1 MTGEN
6 WDDFDEEAIEEM
18 ARMFEQMGMPIDINT
33 LKSMIKQVRSQ
44 FEEMGIDPEKVS
56 MSEVKLGL
64 NSDPEEFMKNFE
76 SIISGP
82 QGLGD
87 FLKKMGVD
95 IHIKPS
101 VSEVRV
107 DVDESQHESKD
118 DSIPEEDVYVNDDQM
133 FVTIDVSKFDDV
145 SSENLELSLTG
156 EGVVIQML
164 RTNQIR
170 PFRTFVLPN
179 ASSGVANWEINNGI
193 LDITFE
199 QKKFGTKQ
207 EK

>member
-1 MTGEN
+1 MAGEN

-18 ARMFEQMGMPIDINT
+18 ARMFEQMGMPVDINT

-76 SIISGP
+76 SMISGP

-118 DSIPEEDVYVNDDQM
+118 DSIPEEDVYVSDGQM
-133 FVTIDVSKFDDV
+133 FVTIDVSKSQDI

-156 EGVVIQML
+156 EGVVLQML
-164 RTNQIR
+164 RINQIR
-170 PFRTFVLPN
+170 PFKTFVLPQP
-179 ASSGVANWEINNGI
+179 SSGVANWEINNGI

-199 QKKFGTKQ
+199 LK
-207 EK
+207 

>member
-1 MTGEN
+1 MTDEN
-6 WDDFDEEAIEEM
+6 WDNFDEEAIEEM
-18 ARMFEQMGMPIDINT
+18 ARMFEQMGMPVDINT

-64 NSDPEEFMKNFE
+64 NSDPEEFMKNLE
-76 SIISGP
+76 SMISGP
-82 QGLGD
+82 QGLRD

-118 DSIPEEDVYVNDDQM
+118 DSIPEEDVYVNNDQM
-133 FVTIDVSKFDDV
+133 FVTIDVSKFDDI
-145 SSENLELSLTG
+145 SPDNLELSLTG
-156 EGVVIQML
+156 EGVVLQML

-199 QKKFGTKQ
+199 LK
-207 EK
+207 

>member
-6 WDDFDEEAIEEM
+6 WDDFDEEAMDEM
-18 ARMFEQMGMPIDINT
+18 VRMFEQMGIPIDVKT

-64 NSDPEEFMKNFE
+64 NSDPEELMKNFE
-76 SIISGP
+76 SMLSGP
-82 QGLGD
+82 QGLGE

-107 DVDESQHESKD
+107 DVDEGQHTSKD
-118 DSIPEEDVYVNDDQM
+118 DSIPEEDVYVHDNQM
-133 FVTIDVSKFDDV
+133 FVTIDVSKYDDLGPD
-145 SSENLELSLTG
+145 NLELSLTG
-156 EGVVIQML
+156 EGEVLQML

-179 ASSGVANWEINNGI
+179 ASSGDLQWEINNGI

-199 QKKFGTKQ
+199 LK
-207 EK
+207 

>member
-1 MTGEN
+1 MTDEN
-6 WDDFDEEAIEEM
+6 WDNFDDEAIEEM
-18 ARMFEQMGMPIDINT
+18 VRMFEQMGMPVDINT

-64 NSDPEEFMKNFE
+64 NSDPEEFMKNLE
-76 SIISGP
+76 SMISGP

-118 DSIPEEDVYVNDDQM
+118 DSVPEEDVYVNNDQM
-133 FVTIDVSKFDDV
+133 FVTIDVSKFDDI
-145 SSENLELSLTG
+145 SPDNLELSLTG
-156 EGVVIQML
+156 EGVVLQML

-179 ASSGVANWEINNGI
+179 ASSRVANWEINNGI

-199 QKKFGTKQ
+199 LK
-207 EK
+207 

>member
-1 MTGEN
+1 MTDEN
-6 WDDFDEEAIEEM
+6 WDNFDEEAIEEM
-18 ARMFEQMGMPIDINT
+18 ARMFEQMGMPVDINT

-64 NSDPEEFMKNFE
+64 NSDPEEFMKNLE
-76 SIISGP
+76 SMISGP

-107 DVDESQHESKD
+107 DVEESQQESK
-118 DSIPEEDVYVNDDQM
+118 ND
-133 FVTIDVSKFDDV
+133 
-145 SSENLELSLTG
+145 
-156 EGVVIQML
+156 
-164 RTNQIR
+164 
-170 PFRTFVLPN
+170 
-179 ASSGVANWEINNGI
+179 
-193 LDITFE
+193 
-199 QKKFGTKQ
+199 
-207 EK
+207 

>member
-1 MTGEN
+1 MTDEN
-6 WDDFDEEAIEEM
+6 WDNFDEEAVEEM
-18 ARMFEQMGMPIDINT
+18 ARMFEQMGMPVDINT

-64 NSDPEEFMKNFE
+64 NSDPEEFMKNLE
-76 SIISGP
+76 SMISGP

-101 VSEVRV
+101 VSDVIV

-118 DSIPEEDVYVNDDQM
+118 DSIPEEDVYVNNDQM
-133 FVTIDVSKFDDV
+133 FVTIDVSKFDDI
-145 SSENLELSLTG
+145 SPDNLELSLTG
-156 EGVVIQML
+156 EGVVLQML

-199 QKKFGTKQ
+199 LK
-207 EK
+207 

>member
-1 MTGEN
+1 MTDDN
-6 WDDFDEEAIEEM
+6 WDNFDEEAIEEM
-18 ARMFEQMGMPIDINT
+18 ARMFEQMGMPVDINT

-76 SIISGP
+76 SMISGP

-118 DSIPEEDVYVNDDQM
+118 DSIPEEDVYVNNDQM
-133 FVTIDVSKFDDV
+133 FVTIDVSKFDDI
-145 SSENLELSLTG
+145 SSDNLELSLTG
-156 EGVVIQML
+156 EGVVLQML
-164 RTNQIR
+164 RINQIR
-170 PFRTFVLPN
+170 PFRTFVLPH
-179 ASSGVANWEINNGI
+179 ASSEVANWEINNGI

-199 QKKFGTKQ
+199 LK
-207 EK
+207 

>member
-6 WDDFDEEAIEEM
+6 WDDFDEESIEEM

-64 NSDPEEFMKNFE
+64 NSNPEEFMKNFE
-76 SIISGP
+76 SMISGP

-101 VSEVRV
+101 VSEVIV

-118 DSIPEEDVYVNDDQM
+118 DSIPEEDVYVNNDQM
-133 FVTIDVSKFDDV
+133 FVTIDVSKFDDI
-145 SSENLELSLTG
+145 SSDNLELSLTG
-156 EGVVIQML
+156 EGVVLQML

-179 ASSGVANWEINNGI
+179 ASSEVANWEINNGI

-199 QKKFGTKQ
+199 LK
-207 EK
+207 

>member
-1 MTGEN
+1 MTDEN
-6 WDDFDEEAIEEM
+6 WDNFDEEAIEEM
-18 ARMFEQMGMPIDINT
+18 ARMFEQMGMPVDINT

-76 SIISGP
+76 SMISGP

-107 DVDESQHESKD
+107 DVDESQHESND
-118 DSIPEEDVYVNDDQM
+118 DSIPEEDVYVDNDQM
-133 FVTIDVSKFDDV
+133 FVTIDVSKFDDIY
-145 SSENLELSLTG
+145 SDNLELSLTG
-156 EGVVIQML
+156 EGVVLQML

-199 QKKFGTKQ
+199 LK
-207 EK
+207 

>member
-1 MTGEN
+1 MTDEN
-6 WDDFDEEAIEEM
+6 WDNFDDEAIEEM
-18 ARMFEQMGMPIDINT
+18 VRMFEQMGMPVDINT

-76 SIISGP
+76 SMISGP

-101 VSEVRV
+101 VSEVIV

-118 DSIPEEDVYVNDDQM
+118 DSIPEEDVYVNNDQM
-133 FVTIDVSKFDDV
+133 FVTIDVSKFDDI
-145 SSENLELSLTG
+145 SPDNLELSLTG
-156 EGVVIQML
+156 EGVVLQML

-199 QKKFGTKQ
+199 LK
-207 EK
+207 

>member
-1 MTGEN
+1 MAGEN

-18 ARMFEQMGMPIDINT
+18 ARMFEQMGMPVDINT

-64 NSDPEEFMKNFE
+64 DSDPEEFMKNFE
-76 SIISGP
+76 SMISGP
-82 QGLGD
+82 KGLGD

-118 DSIPEEDVYVNDDQM
+118 DSIPEEDVYVNNDQM
-133 FVTIDVSKFDDV
+133 FVTIDVSKFDDI
-145 SSENLELSLTG
+145 SSDNLELSLTG
-156 EGVVIQML
+156 EGVVLQML

-179 ASSGVANWEINNGI
+179 ASSEVANWEINNGI

-199 QKKFGTKQ
+199 LK
-207 EK
+207 

>member
-6 WDDFDEEAIEEM
+6 WDNFDEEAIEEM
-18 ARMFEQMGMPIDINT
+18 ARMFEQMGMPVDINT

-76 SIISGP
+76 SMISGP

-107 DVDESQHESKD
+107 DVDESHHESKD
-118 DSIPEEDVYVNDDQM
+118 DSIPEEDVHVNNDQM
-133 FVTIDVSKFDDV
+133 FVTIDVSKFDV
-145 SSENLELSLTG
+145 ISSDNLELSLTG
-156 EGVVIQML
+156 EGVVLQML
-164 RTNQIR
+164 RINQIR
-170 PFRTFVLPN
+170 PFRTFVLPH
-179 ASSGVANWEINNGI
+179 ASSEVANWEINNGI

-199 QKKFGTKQ
+199 LK
-207 EK
+207 

>member
-1 MTGEN
+1 MTDEN
-6 WDDFDEEAIEEM
+6 WDNFDDEAIEEM
-18 ARMFEQMGMPIDINT
+18 VRMFEQMGMPVDINT

-76 SIISGP
+76 SMISGP

-118 DSIPEEDVYVNDDQM
+118 DSIPEEDVYVNNDQM
-133 FVTIDVSKFDDV
+133 FVTIDVSKFDDI
-145 SSENLELSLTG
+145 SPDNLELSLTG
-156 EGVVIQML
+156 EGVVLQML

-199 QKKFGTKQ
+199 LK
-207 EK
+207 

>member
-1 MTGEN
+1 MTREN
-6 WDDFDEEAIEEM
+6 WDNFDEEAIEEM
-18 ARMFEQMGMPIDINT
+18 ARMFEQMGMPVDINT
-33 LKSMIKQVRSQ
+33 LKSMIEQVRSQ

-76 SIISGP
+76 SMISGP

-95 IHIKPS
+95 IHIKPA

-107 DVDESQHESKD
+107 DVDESQHEPKD
-118 DSIPEEDVYVNDDQM
+118 DSIPEEDVYVDDDQM
-133 FVTIDVSKFDDV
+133 FVTIDVSKFDDI
-145 SSENLELSLTG
+145 STDNLELSLTG
-156 EGVVIQML
+156 EGVVLQML

-179 ASSGVANWEINNGI
+179 ASSEVANWEINNGI

-199 QKKFGTKQ
+199 LK
-207 EK
+207 

>member
-1 MTGEN
+1 MTDEN
-6 WDDFDEEAIEEM
+6 WDNFDEEAIEEM
-18 ARMFEQMGMPIDINT
+18 ARMFEQMGMPVDINT

-64 NSDPEEFMKNFE
+64 NSDPEEFMKNLE
-76 SIISGP
+76 SMISGP

-107 DVDESQHESKD
+107 DVDESQHESRD
-118 DSIPEEDVYVNDDQM
+118 DSIPEEDVYVNNDQM
-133 FVTIDVSKFDDV
+133 FVTIDISKFDDI
-145 SSENLELSLTG
+145 SPDNLELSLTG
-156 EGVVIQML
+156 EGVVLQML

-199 QKKFGTKQ
+199 LK
-207 EK
+207 

>member
-1 MTGEN
+1 MTDEN
-6 WDDFDEEAIEEM
+6 WDNFDEEAIEEM
-18 ARMFEQMGMPIDINT
+18 ARMFEQMGMPVDINT

-76 SIISGP
+76 SMISGP

-118 DSIPEEDVYVNDDQM
+118 DSIPEEDVYVDNDQM
-133 FVTIDVSKFDDV
+133 FVTIDVSKFDDI
-145 SSENLELSLTG
+145 SPDNLELSLTG
-156 EGVVIQML
+156 EGVVLQML

-199 QKKFGTKQ
+199 LK
-207 EK
+207 

>member
-6 WDDFDEEAIEEM
+6 WDNFDEEAIEEM
-18 ARMFEQMGMPIDINT
+18 ARMFEQMGMPVDINT

-76 SIISGP
+76 SMISGP

-107 DVDESQHESKD
+107 DLDESHHESKD
-118 DSIPEEDVYVNDDQM
+118 DSIPEGDVYVNNDQM
-133 FVTIDVSKFDDV
+133 FVTIDVSKFDDI
-145 SSENLELSLTG
+145 SSDNLELSLTG
-156 EGVVIQML
+156 EGVVLQML

-179 ASSGVANWEINNGI
+179 ASSEVANWEINNGI

-199 QKKFGTKQ
+199 LK
-207 EK
+207 

>member
-1 MTGEN
+1 MTREN
-6 WDDFDEEAIEEM
+6 WDNFDEEAIEEM
-18 ARMFEQMGMPIDINT
+18 ARMFEQMGMPVDINT
-33 LKSMIKQVRSQ
+33 LKSMIEQVRSQ

-76 SIISGP
+76 SMISGP

-95 IHIKPS
+95 IHIKPA

-107 DVDESQHESKD
+107 DVDESQHEPKD
-118 DSIPEEDVYVNDDQM
+118 DSIPEGDVYVNDDQM
-133 FVTIDVSKFDDV
+133 FVTIDVSKFDDI
-145 SSENLELSLTG
+145 SSDNLELSLTG
-156 EGVVIQML
+156 EGVVLQML

-179 ASSGVANWEINNGI
+179 ASSEVANWEINNGI

-199 QKKFGTKQ
+199 LK
-207 EK
+207 

>member
-6 WDDFDEEAIEEM
+6 WDNFDEEAIEEM
-18 ARMFEQMGMPIDINT
+18 ARMFEQMGMPVDINT

-76 SIISGP
+76 SMISGP

-118 DSIPEEDVYVNDDQM
+118 DSIPEEDVYVNNDQM
-133 FVTIDVSKFDDV
+133 FVTIDVSKFDDI
-145 SSENLELSLTG
+145 SSDNLELSLTG
-156 EGVVIQML
+156 EGVVLQML
-164 RTNQIR
+164 RANQIR

-179 ASSGVANWEINNGI
+179 ASSEVANWEINNGI

-199 QKKFGTKQ
+199 LK
-207 EK
+207 

>member
-6 WDDFDEEAIEEM
+6 WDNFDEEAIEEM

-76 SIISGP
+76 SMISGP

-133 FVTIDVSKFDDV
+133 FVTIDASKFDDI

-156 EGVVIQML
+156 EGVVLQML

-170 PFRTFVLPN
+170 PFKTFVLPH
-179 ASSGVANWEINNGI
+179 ASSGVANWGINNGI

-199 QKKFGTKQ
+199 LK
-207 EK
+207 

>member
-1 MTGEN
+1 MTDEN
-6 WDDFDEEAIEEM
+6 WDNFDEEAIEEM
-18 ARMFEQMGMPIDINT
+18 ARMFEQMGMPVDINT

-76 SIISGP
+76 SMISGP

-118 DSIPEEDVYVNDDQM
+118 DSIPEEDVYVNNNQM
-133 FVTIDVSKFDDV
+133 FVTIDVSKFDDI
-145 SSENLELSLTG
+145 SPDNLELSLTG
-156 EGVVIQML
+156 EGVVLQML

-199 QKKFGTKQ
+199 LK
-207 EK
+207 

>member
-6 WDDFDEEAIEEM
+6 WDDFDEEAMEEM
-18 ARMFEQMGMPIDINT
+18 VRMFEQMGMPIDVKT

-64 NSDPEEFMKNFE
+64 NSDPEELMKNFE
-76 SIISGP
+76 SMLSGP
-82 QGLGD
+82 QGLGE

-107 DVDESQHESKD
+107 DVDEDQHKSKD
-118 DSIPEEDVYVNDDQM
+118 DSIPEEDVYVQDNQM
-133 FVTIDVSKFDDV
+133 FVTIDVSKYDDLGPD
-145 SSENLELSLTG
+145 NLELSLTG
-156 EGVVIQML
+156 EGEVLQML

-179 ASSGVANWEINNGI
+179 ASSGDLQWEINNGI

-199 QKKFGTKQ
+199 LK
-207 EK
+207 

>member
-6 WDDFDEEAIEEM
+6 WDNFDEEAIEEM
-18 ARMFEQMGMPIDINT
+18 ARMFEQMGMPVDINT

-76 SIISGP
+76 SMISGP

-107 DVDESQHESKD
+107 DVDESQQESKD
-118 DSIPEEDVYVNDDQM
+118 DSIPEEDVYVNNDQM
-133 FVTIDVSKFDDV
+133 FVTIDVSKFDDI
-145 SSENLELSLTG
+145 SSDNLELSLTG
-156 EGVVIQML
+156 EGVVLQML

-179 ASSGVANWEINNGI
+179 ASSEVANWEINNGI

-199 QKKFGTKQ
+199 LK
-207 EK
+207 

>member
-6 WDDFDEEAIEEM
+6 WDNFDEEAIEEM
-18 ARMFEQMGMPIDINT
+18 ARMFEQMGMPVDINT

-64 NSDPEEFMKNFE
+64 DSDPEEFMKNFE
-76 SIISGP
+76 SMISGP

-118 DSIPEEDVYVNDDQM
+118 DSIPEEDVYVNNDQM
-133 FVTIDVSKFDDV
+133 FVTIDVSKFDDI
-145 SSENLELSLTG
+145 SSDNLELSLTG
-156 EGVVIQML
+156 EGVVLQML

-179 ASSGVANWEINNGI
+179 ASSEVANWEINNGI

-199 QKKFGTKQ
+199 LK
-207 EK
+207 

>member
-18 ARMFEQMGMPIDINT
+18 ARMFEQMGMPVDINT

-76 SIISGP
+76 SMISGP

-118 DSIPEEDVYVNDDQM
+118 DSIPEGDVYVSGDQM
-133 FVTIDVSKFDDV
+133 FVTIDVSKFDDI

-156 EGVVIQML
+156 EGVVLQML

-170 PFRTFVLPN
+170 PFRTLVLPN
-179 ASSGVANWEINNGI
+179 ASSGVANWESNNGI

-199 QKKFGTKQ
+199 LK
-207 EK
+207 

>member
-1 MTGEN
+1 MAGEN

-18 ARMFEQMGMPIDINT
+18 ARMFEKMGMPVDINT

-56 MSEVKLGL
+56 MREVKLGL
-64 NSDPEEFMKNFE
+64 DSDPEEFMKNFE
-76 SIISGP
+76 SMISGP

-118 DSIPEEDVYVNDDQM
+118 DSIPEEDVYVNNDQM
-133 FVTIDVSKFDDV
+133 FVTIDVSKFDDI
-145 SSENLELSLTG
+145 SSDNLELSLTG
-156 EGVVIQML
+156 EGVVLQML

-179 ASSGVANWEINNGI
+179 ASSEVANWEINNGI

-199 QKKFGTKQ
+199 LK
-207 EK
+207 

>member
-1 MTGEN
+1 MTREN
-6 WDDFDEEAIEEM
+6 WDNFDEEAIEEM
-18 ARMFEQMGMPIDINT
+18 ARMFEQMGMPVDINT
-33 LKSMIKQVRSQ
+33 LKSMIEQVRSQ

-76 SIISGP
+76 SMISGP

-95 IHIKPS
+95 IHIKPAA
-101 VSEVRV
+101 SEVRV
-107 DVDESQHESKD
+107 DVDESQHEPKD

-133 FVTIDVSKFDDV
+133 FVTIDVSKLDDI
-145 SSENLELSLTG
+145 STDNLELSLTG
-156 EGVVIQML
+156 EGVVLQML

-179 ASSGVANWEINNGI
+179 ASSEVANWEINNGI

-199 QKKFGTKQ
+199 LK
-207 EK
+207 

>member
-6 WDDFDEEAIEEM
+6 WDDFDDEAMEEM
-18 ARMFEQMGMPIDINT
+18 ARMFEQMGMPIDIKT

-44 FEEMGIDPEKVS
+44 FEEMGLDPEKVS

-76 SIISGP
+76 SMLSGP

-95 IHIKPS
+95 IHIKPA
-101 VSEVRV
+101 VSEIRV
-107 DVDESQHESKD
+107 DLDESQQDSDD
-118 DSIPEEDVYVNDDQM
+118 DSITEEDVYISGNQM
-133 FVTIDVSKFDDV
+133 FVTIDVSRFDDID
-145 SSENLELSLTG
+145 SNNLELSLTG
-156 EGVVIQML
+156 RGEVLQML
-164 RTNQIR
+164 RMNQIR
-170 PFRTFVLPN
+170 PFRSFVLPH
-179 ASSGVANWEINNGI
+179 ASKGDIQWEINNGI

-199 QKKFGTKQ
+199 LK
-207 EK
+207 

>member
-76 SIISGP
+76 SMISGP

-156 EGVVIQML
+156 EGVVLQML

-199 QKKFGTKQ
+199 LK
-207 EK
+207 

>member
-18 ARMFEQMGMPIDINT
+18 VRMFEQMGMPVDINT

-76 SIISGP
+76 SMISGP

-118 DSIPEEDVYVNDDQM
+118 DSIPEGDVYVSGDQM
-133 FVTIDVSKFDDV
+133 FVTIDVSKFDDI

-156 EGVVIQML
+156 EGVVLQML

-170 PFRTFVLPN
+170 PFRTLVLPN

-199 QKKFGTKQ
+199 LK
-207 EK
+207 

>member
-6 WDDFDEEAIEEM
+6 WDNFDEEAIDEM
-18 ARMFEQMGMPIDINT
+18 ARMFEQMGMPVDINT

-64 NSDPEEFMKNFE
+64 DSDPEEFMKNFE
-76 SIISGP
+76 SMISGP
-82 QGLGD
+82 QGLGE

-118 DSIPEEDVYVNDDQM
+118 DSIPEEDVYVNNDQM
-133 FVTIDVSKFDDV
+133 FVTIDVSKFDDI
-145 SSENLELSLTG
+145 SSDNLELSLTG
-156 EGVVIQML
+156 EGVVLQML

-179 ASSGVANWEINNGI
+179 ASSEVANWEINNGI

-199 QKKFGTKQ
+199 LK
-207 EK
+207 

>member
-1 MTGEN
+1 MTDEN
-6 WDDFDEEAIEEM
+6 WDNFDEEAIEEM
-18 ARMFEQMGMPIDINT
+18 ARMFEQMGMPVDINT

-76 SIISGP
+76 SMISGP

-107 DVDESQHESKD
+107 DVDESQHESND
-118 DSIPEEDVYVNDDQM
+118 DSIPEEDVYVDNDQM
-133 FVTIDVSKFDDV
+133 FVTIDVSKFDDI
-145 SSENLELSLTG
+145 SSDNLELSLTG
-156 EGVVIQML
+156 EGVVLQML

-199 QKKFGTKQ
+199 LK
-207 EK
+207 